1 MIDNSVTLKSAFFYG
16 IAFAMMVSGI
26 ALAPKDTQSG
36 DKYMWWTV
44 TGIIIVAILEINRWR
59 SKRRTAQQG
68 HDNNLKELLTKK

>member
-1 MIDNSVTLKSAFFYG
+1 MSDNSITVKSTFSYG
-16 IAFAMMVSGI
+16 IAFAMMVSGL

-44 TGIIIVAILEINRWR
+44 TGIVIVAILEISRWR
-59 SKRRTAQQG
+59 SKIRAAQQG